1 MTAND
6 ENGVSEA
13 RSYADQVLSKAR
25 SDATNRI
32 NTAESDRTRVVQDIT
47 SFAKT
52 FNQVLPRYQS
62 NPDLFIQQRLVEK
75 MAIVFTNAQDK
86 MFLPTSA
93 NGEPVELRL
102 LLNREPP
109 KPKTAET
116 R

>member
-1 MTAND
+1 
-6 ENGVSEA
+6 
-13 RSYADQVLSKAR
+13 VLSKAR

-32 NTAESDRTRVVQDIT
+32 NTAEADRTRVVQDIT

-62 NPDLFIQQRLVEK
+62 NPDLFLQQRLVET
-75 MAIVFTNAQDK
+75 MAIVFNNAQDK

-93 NGEPVELRL
+93 DGQPVELRL

-109 KPKTAET
+109 KPKAAET
-116 R
+116 K